1 MIPII
6 DCSFLGVVLQ
16 ERICSGLQGLVI
28 DMVEESTGAVMIY
41 TAQSRAETQ
50 R

>member
-28 DMVEESTGAVMIY
+28 DMVEESRSCDDLHSTE
-41 TAQSRAETQ
+41 SS
-50 R
+50 